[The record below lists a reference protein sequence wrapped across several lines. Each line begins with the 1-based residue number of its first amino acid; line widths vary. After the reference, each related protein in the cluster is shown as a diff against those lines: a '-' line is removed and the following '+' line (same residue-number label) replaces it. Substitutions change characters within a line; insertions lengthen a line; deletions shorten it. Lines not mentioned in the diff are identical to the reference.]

1 MDVQLQE
8 LVEKIKKD
16 GVESAEARAAEII
29 RAAEDQAAAV
39 LKKARDEA
47 EAIITQGKAEA
58 SRSEKAGV
66 DAIRQAARNLLI
78 AFRDGLT
85 AELDALVKA
94 ETVRAYDAE
103 LLKTVIPAVVQ
114 GWASSGSES
123 IDVLLGEKNAAALSS
138 NLQAALKAE
147 LASGLTIRSD
157 SGLEGGFRIGTRDGA
172 AYYDFSADS
181 VAELFSA
188 YLNPKVAGILKSAAK
203 EL

>member
-29 RAAEDQAAAV
+29 KAAEDQAAAV

-85 AELDALVKA
+85 AELDALVKT
-94 ETVRAYDAE
+94 ETVRAYDTE
-103 LLKTVIPAVVQ
+103 LLKKVIPAVVQ

-147 LASGLTIRSD
+147 LAKGLTIRSD
-157 SGLEGGFRIGTRDGA
+157 AGLDGGFRIGTRDGA

-188 YLNPKVAGILKSAAK
+188 YLNPKVAEILKSAAK